1 MTTSE
6 GEVVPER
13 MRFERSSNNSRAKAQ
28 EALEYLLAGN
38 ERFRKVLDAFVGP
51 WQSPAMEH
59 YGMTPSGSCRARW
72 KGATWPGRRS
82 LPR

>member
-38 ERFRKVLDAFVGP
+38 ERFRKVLHAFVG
-51 WQSPAMEH
+51 A
-59 YGMTPSGSCRARW
+59 
-72 KGATWPGRRS
+72 
-82 LPR
+82 